1 MAIQRKHVSW
11 MAGIAAA
18 AAFATPGAVAAG
30 AQNPAPPAGPPPL
43 ALPLTSLVPDATVA
57 LGGTRHVAAG
67 DDAVWV
73 LDREAGVITRV
84 DTTTNVAGS
93 PVAIGTSP
101 CADPLVAF
109 KSVWV
114 AVCGAPGL
122 ARLDLEAA
130 KPAELL
136 TTTIRG
142 VGGMASGAG
151 SVWIIADAAGAIL
164 RVDPDTNRAVADLP
178 VPGGAQALAFANDTL
193 WVAGTTTPT
202 VTRINGHTNVAQK
215 PITVGA
221 GPLAITA
228 GEGGVWVL
236 NTGDATV
243 SRIDPESGKVV
254 TTIRVGVAT
263 AGGSIAAG
271 EGSVWISAP
280 GAPLVRI
287 NPATNTVTHTFSGPG
302 GGAIAIG
309 AKSLWLTATPTDVWR
324 VDPRRVEATRTAARS
339 GG

>member
-1 MAIQRKHVSW
+1 
-11 MAGIAAA
+11 MAGIATAA
-18 AAFATPGAVAAG
+18 TAATVALAGTGTPAA
-30 AQNPAPPAGPPPL
+30 QSPTPPSGPPPL
-43 ALPLTSLVPDATVA
+43 ELPLTSLVPDATVA
-57 LGGTRHVAAG
+57 VGGARHLAAS

-84 DTTTNVAGS
+84 DATTNAKGS
-93 PVAIGTSP
+93 PVTVGTSP

-114 AVCGAPGL
+114 AVCGGPAL

-136 TTTIRG
+136 TATIRG
-142 VGGMASGAG
+142 VGAMASGAG
-151 SVWIIADAAGAIL
+151 SVWIIADAAGALL

-178 VPGGAQALAFANDTL
+178 VPGGAQALAFANDAL

-215 PITVGA
+215 PITVGT
-221 GPLAITA
+221 GPLALAA
-228 GEGGVWVL
+228 GEGGLWVL

-243 SRIDPESGKVV
+243 SRIDPTTGKVV
-254 TTIRVGVAT
+254 TTIRMGVAT
-263 AGGSIAAG
+263 AGGVIAAG
-271 EGSVWISAP
+271 EGSVWVSAP

-287 NPATNTVTHTFSGPG
+287 DPATNAVTHTFSGPG

-309 AKSLWLTATPTDVWR
+309 AKSLWIAATPTDIWR
-324 VDPRRVEATRTAARS
+324 VDPRRVEATRTATRVVSAF
-339 GG
+339 